1 MFTKR
6 NLVDIK
12 KSTSKLQDLKKDLT
26 TRIKHLKIILGSLFF
41 FTRIP
46 SIIRINYFSENVD
59 SAEAKGLFEANFSH
73 IYNILYESF
82 VQTETNL
89 RQRGRSFLQ
98 CDNFQSLVKCCKL
111 LFLVLLWISTLT
123 IAFCISV
130 KEIKF
135 LYLHIWEGDFFLIIN

>member
-26 TRIKHLKIILGSLFF
+26 TRIKHLKIILGSLSF
-41 FTRIP
+41 FTRK
-46 SIIRINYFSENVD
+46 SLLLLVSNYFSENVD

-89 RQRGRSFLQ
+89 RQRGR
-98 CDNFQSLVKCCKL
+98 
-111 LFLVLLWISTLT
+111 
-123 IAFCISV
+123 
-130 KEIKF
+130 
-135 LYLHIWEGDFFLIIN
+135 